1 MIREKIMLN
10 RIWCFFMLISIVFG
24 IITGSYEEVNYAIFD
39 SIQSSVSLV
48 ITLFGSLC
56 FWNGIMNIVKNTQLV
71 NIIKTILR
79 PIIKLIFKDLSQD
92 STAFENISMNMT
104 SNFLGLGNAATPCGL
119 KAMEELQKE
128 NKNKNKLSKE
138 MMMLMLINTASIQL
152 VPTTIISIRMGLGS
166 SNPSKII
173 VGVWFASIISFVFII
188 LIGKL
193 YNRFMWSK
201 VK

>member
-1 MIREKIMLN
+1 MLN
-10 RIWCFFMLISIVFG
+10 RIWCFFVLISIVFG
-24 IITGSYEEVNYAIFD
+24 TINGKYEEVNYAIFD

-188 LIGKL
+188 LIC
-193 YNRFMWSK
+193 K
-201 VK
+201 VYFKISNIN